1 MKIGTIAYCAICGKE
16 FRAVSYRQ
24 KCCSEQCQRK
34 RVSQRQMGS
43 RLWEKEIAAEY
54 GIEPTPRQP
63 EPEKSLAEV
72 AKAAKEAGMTYGQ
85 YVLEMARLG
94 SGAG

>member
-1 MKIGTIAYCAICGKE
+1 MKIGTIAYCAVCGKE
-16 FRAVSYRQ
+16 FSAVSYRQ
-24 KCCSEQCQRK
+24 KCCSEQCQRT
-34 RVSQRQMGS
+34 RANRRQMGS
-43 RLWEKEIAAEY
+43 RLWEKEISAEY
-54 GIEPTPRQP
+54 GIHPTSRQP
-63 EPEKSLAEV
+63 KPEKSLAEV